1 VSGELIAK
9 REDLEVQRAY
19 GTDEDHV
26 WLTRPAMAEGD
37 EITLTADE
45 LRWLITTAG
54 PAALHAI
61 GAAPQIRK
69 RGPDA
74 EGPEGS

>member
-1 VSGELIAK
+1 MSGK
-9 REDLEVQRAY
+9 RELVRRDDLVLRHDGQDRVQINTEV
-19 GTDEDHV
+19 T
-26 WLTRPAMAEGD
+26 GD
-37 EITLTADE
+37 LVVIDADE

-69 RGPDA
+69 GGPDA
-74 EGPEGS
+74 EGT

>member
-1 VSGELIAK
+1 MNGDVLAK
-9 REDLEVQRAY
+9 HGDLELQRCDGIA
-19 GTDEDHV
+19 GDV
-26 WLTRPAMAEGD
+26 WLARPVMAAGE

-69 RGPDA
+69 GGPDA
-74 EGPEGS
+74 EGT